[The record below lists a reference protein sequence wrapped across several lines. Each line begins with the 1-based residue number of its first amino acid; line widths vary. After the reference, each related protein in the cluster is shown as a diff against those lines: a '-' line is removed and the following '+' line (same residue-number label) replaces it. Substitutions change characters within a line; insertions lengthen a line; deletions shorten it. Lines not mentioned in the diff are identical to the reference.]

1 MKFNL
6 RMGFICVYLRSSA
19 VNLCESQCPFFLAFI
34 SRRPALHYPHGPRQ
48 HHALPLAD
56 KPAGGASHITTD
68 SVPSCHHHKRNPQ
81 QRTRHPEPRRPLG
94 WGLVSG
100 RGVGGGAGGGRSAV
114 YQPPPA

>member
-1 MKFNL
+1 
-6 RMGFICVYLRSSA
+6 MGFICVYLRSSA
-19 VNLCESQCPFFLAFI
+19 VNLCESQCPFFLASI

-68 SVPSCHHHKRNPQ
+68 SVPSCHHHKRNPE
-81 QRTRHPEPRRPLG
+81 QRTRHPESWRPLG

-100 RGVGGGAGGGRSAV
+100 
-114 YQPPPA
+114 